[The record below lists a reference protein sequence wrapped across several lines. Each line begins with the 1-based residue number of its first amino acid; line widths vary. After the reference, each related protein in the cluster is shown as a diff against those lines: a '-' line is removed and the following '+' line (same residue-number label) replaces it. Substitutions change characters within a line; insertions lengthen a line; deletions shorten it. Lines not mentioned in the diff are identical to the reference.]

1 MLLQERFGNTQ
12 ILISAHMD
20 VLVKLPKVKSM
31 SEVSKLRDIYDR
43 LETSVRNL
51 RELGVQT
58 DTYGSLLI
66 SIIFDRIPEELRVI
80 ISRQFKGANWDL
92 DNLIIIFKEELFAW
106 ERCKALSNPD
116 KSPENPLFEEK
127 PFTMFVNSNQATCC
141 AYCGKD
147 DHFSTRCSK
156 ITDVN
161 LRKNHLRKT
170 GRCFIV

>member
-1 MLLQERFGNTQ
+1 M
-12 ILISAHMD
+12 
-20 VLVKLPKVKSM
+20 
-31 SEVSKLRDIYDR
+31 
-43 LETSVRNL
+43 ETSVRNL
-51 RELGVQT
+51 RELGVET

-116 KSPENPLFEEK
+116 KSPENPLLEEK
-127 PFTMFVNSNQATCC
+127 PFTMFVNSNQSTCC
-141 AYCGKD
+141 AYCGKND
-147 DHFSTRCSK
+147 YFSTPCSK

-170 GRCFIV
+170 GRCFICLNKGHLARDCKVKYSCIKCKQRHNVSICSKSKQEAEAA

>member
-1 MLLQERFGNTQ
+1 MNENTELSDINKFSHLKSFLTGEALKVVEGLTLTKENYKHAVLLLQERFGNTQ

-51 RELGVQT
+51 RELGVET

-80 ISRQFKGANWDL
+80 ISRQFIGANWDL
-92 DNLIIIFKEELFAW
+92 Q
-106 ERCKALSNPD
+106 S
-116 KSPENPLFEEK
+116 
-127 PFTMFVNSNQATCC
+127 
-141 AYCGKD
+141 
-147 DHFSTRCSK
+147 CS
-156 ITDVN
+156 
-161 LRKNHLRKT
+161 
-170 GRCFIV
+170 